1 MNFFKF
7 INLIKLTIFGN
18 LIIIGKKLRIYP
30 TYLHPFYLPN
40 NKPIIL
46 IDKNK
51 NQTLNEGRN
60 YLDKCLNLVD
70 NNTYKLIGAP
80 KASVIIPLY
89 NCQETIIPAIH
100 SIQYQNMTQ
109 IEIILI
115 NDFSSDNTSYI
126 VKNCQKND
134 HRIKIINNIRNMGTL
149 YSRCIGVLSSQGEY
163 IFNLDNDDMY
173 FSHDLFDSL
182 YKTGKNENLDIISFL
197 AINIW
202 NYTSNIIYMKNLFSI
217 QSSKEFY
224 LKQPDLG
231 MWMIKYKEKFVVH
244 NNMIWDKCI
253 NSSIYKEAVN
263 LMGVKRYSQIISW
276 AEDTSIN
283 YIIFKLAKSFKYT
296 NKYGLVHFK
305 GRNTASSTQSLN
317 SKIFGDIFFLEILFD
332 FSNNNIEEKNLIV
345 GQLFYIYKRYNYS
358 KFNND
363 KNSFLLKKV
372 ISKIFL
378 DGKFLSKVNIRKIKK
393 LFKSFIF

>member
-1 MNFFKF
+1 
-7 INLIKLTIFGN
+7 
-18 LIIIGKKLRIYP
+18 
-30 TYLHPFYLPN
+30 
-40 NKPIIL
+40 
-46 IDKNK
+46 
-51 NQTLNEGRN
+51 
-60 YLDKCLNLVD
+60 
-70 NNTYKLIGAP
+70 
-80 KASVIIPLY
+80 
-89 NCQETIIPAIH
+89 
-100 SIQYQNMTQ
+100 MTKV
-109 IEIILI
+109 EIILV
-115 NDFSSDNTSYI
+115 NDFSKDNTSKI
-126 VKNCQKND
+126 IKEIQKND
-134 HRIKIINNIRNMGTL
+134 KRIKIVNNHENKGTL
-149 YSRCIGVLSSQGEY
+149 YSRSLGVLFSKGKY

-182 YKTGKNENLDIISFL
+182 YKIGKKENLDIISFL

-202 NYTSNIIYMKNLFSI
+202 NYTSNVIYMKNLFSI
-217 QSSKEFY
+217 QSSNEFY

-263 LMGVKRYSQIISW
+263 LMGVKRYSQIVSW

-283 YIIFKLAKSFKYT
+283 YIIFKLANSFKYT

-317 SKIFGDIFFLEILFD
+317 SRIFGDIFFLEILFY

-345 GQLFYIYKRYNYS
+345 GQLFYIYKRYNYF

-363 KNSFLLKKV
+363 KNSFLLKQV
-372 ISKIFL
+372 INKIFAL
-378 DGKFLSKVNIRKIKK
+378 DKFLNKVNKRKIKK
-393 LFKSFIF
+393 LFKSFFLIIIYN